1 MLKATTKTVGR
12 PGSQRVSGWCEPIE
26 RCHKTHHFRAEVL
39 KLYARCLRL
48 PALRDSACWS
58 AKRQRLL
65 QFEWYRG
72 FVMLVSRTCFLGRF
86 LWYKPVYAEGILH
99 GKTVPTKVVCRS
111 PRIGIVEIT
120 IEGYNQNN
128 IWVLGNVTQTIV
140 KSAEEYE
147 NEEFSKLRCDHR

>member
-1 MLKATTKTVGR
+1 
-12 PGSQRVSGWCEPIE
+12 
-26 RCHKTHHFRAEVL
+26 
-39 KLYARCLRL
+39 
-48 PALRDSACWS
+48 
-58 AKRQRLL
+58 
-65 QFEWYRG
+65 
-72 FVMLVSRTCFLGRF
+72 MLVSRTCFLGRF